1 MQGPETQLFL
11 DRARILVTR
20 PAHQAK
26 ALCDL
31 IVAMGGEAILL
42 PAIEIVPPDDPRAVK
57 AVIDRLDDFD
67 LAVFI
72 SANAVAYGD
81 DVVRAR
87 HGSWPPALRIAAV
100 GRRSAEQLAVRG
112 LPVDICPAA
121 GYSSE
126 SLLAEDALQ
135 DAQVAGKHV
144 IIFRGEGGRE
154 LIADTLSGR
163 GARVEY
169 AEVYRRRPPS
179 EGAAV
184 FSRLLREGWVDV
196 VIVSSNEGL
205 DNLLSM
211 AGAARSRL
219 LQTRLVVISE
229 RTATHARDLGFE
241 LTPCVATE
249 SSDAGLV
256 EALRACYAPA
266 GAGGLE

>member
-1 MQGPETQLFL
+1 MQGPETQPFL
-11 DRARILVTR
+11 DHARILVTR

-31 IVAMGGEAILL
+31 IVAAGGEAILL
-42 PAIEIVPPDDPRAVK
+42 PAIEIVPPDDPRTVH

-81 DVVRAR
+81 DLVRTHR
-87 HGSWPPALRIAAV
+87 GSWPPALRIAAV

-126 SLLAEDALQ
+126 SLLADDALQ
-135 DAQVAGKHV
+135 EAQVAGKHV
-144 IIFRGEGGRE
+144 IIFRGDGGRE

-184 FSRLLREGWVDV
+184 FSRLLREGWVNV

-211 AGAARSRL
+211 AGPARPRL

-229 RTATHARDLGFE
+229 RTEAHARELGFE

>member
-1 MQGPETQLFL
+1 MQGSETQPFL
-11 DRARILVTR
+11 ERARILVTR

-31 IVAMGGEAILL
+31 IGAAGGEAILL
-42 PAIEIVPPDDPRAVK
+42 PAIEIVPPKDPRA
-57 AVIDRLDDFD
+57 AQFVIDRLGDFN

-81 DVVRAR
+81 DLVSAR
-87 HGSWPPALRIAAV
+87 RGSWPPALRIAAV
-100 GRRSAEQLAVRG
+100 GRRSAEQLALRG

-126 SLLAEDALQ
+126 SLLADDALQ
-135 DAQVAGKHV
+135 EAQVAGKHV
-144 IIFRGEGGRE
+144 IVFRGEGGRE

-169 AEVYRRRPPS
+169 AEVYGRRPPS
-179 EGAAV
+179 DGAAV
-184 FSRLLREGWVDV
+184 FARLMREGWVDV

-211 AGAARSRL
+211 AGPARARL

-229 RTATHARDLGFE
+229 RTEAHARDLGFE